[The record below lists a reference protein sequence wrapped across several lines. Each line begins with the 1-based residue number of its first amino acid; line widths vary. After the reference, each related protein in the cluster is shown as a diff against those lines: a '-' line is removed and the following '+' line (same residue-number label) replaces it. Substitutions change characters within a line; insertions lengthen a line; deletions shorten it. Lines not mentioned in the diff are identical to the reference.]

1 MSTSALRI
9 VLRSAAIVMAI
20 AAVIDPVF
28 SLERP
33 ITPPVAL
40 IDMTDG
46 PLDEIRDMLRERAAA
61 TVIERETTGHRIP
74 CAPGERCVIVADG
87 TVHGD
92 LPGDVTA
99 PMLLI
104 DREPASPNVRLLSVI
119 VSEPHAL
126 AASSARIVIDA
137 KGMTGSTTVRLRD
150 GELTVGSGRHEW
162 QSDGTATLDVT
173 WLPIAAGPRLLRVDA
188 TSDIAETST

>member
-9 VLRSAAIVMAI
+9 VLRSAAIVIAI

-33 ITPPVAL
+33 ITPPVVL

-46 PLDEIRDMLRERAAA
+46 SLDEIRDTLRERAAA

-87 TVHGD
+87 TVH
-92 LPGDVTA
+92 A
-99 PMLLI
+99 E
-104 DREPASPNVRLLSVI
+104 RSPAVGHRL
-119 VSEPHAL
+119 
-126 AASSARIVIDA
+126 
-137 KGMTGSTTVRLRD
+137 
-150 GELTVGSGRHEW
+150 
-162 QSDGTATLDVT
+162 GTARSCRELGSHRHRRQGHDRQHHHR
-173 WLPIAAGPRLLRVDA
+173 AATRWGADGWFGASRMEIGRNGNP
-188 TSDIAETST
+188 